1 MKIKCI
7 VKGCENHKDEGGF
20 EDGMCLPCYLF
31 ITTGDGIYSQAYR
44 NTHLVKDREKDRLRF
59 SDEAF
64 NHWLDESISDSGHT
78 VYDQIPDVCC
88 AWHGWFNREFYAPL
102 EIDTLQSL
110 RGVIIQQ
117 QAEIAHL
124 KELFGCDPAYFEVS
138 KK

>member
-1 MKIKCI
+1 MNDTPIRLKFPTMLRKMWSGGE
-7 VKGCENHKDEGGF
+7 VQAWLDE
-20 EDGMCLPCYLF
+20 LPNLF
-31 ITTGDGIYSQAYR
+31 IAP
-44 NTHLVKDREKDRLRF
+44 VKDREKDRLRF

-64 NHWLDESISDSGHT
+64 NRWLDESISDSGHT
-78 VYDQIPDVCC
+78 VYDQIPDICC
-88 AWHGWFNREFYAPL
+88 AWHGWFNREFYTPSEA
-102 EIDTLQSL
+102 DTLQSL